1 MKAPAAP
8 SKRST
13 AVTAATS
20 RYPFE
25 TVDEDPVDR
34 AKRDPAAFGD
44 LYDRYCGLIYRYV
57 YSRVRDR
64 ALAEDITEEVFFKA
78 LKNIRQFRH
87 MGRPFSSWLY
97 QIATRA
103 VADHYRADRGEVELE
118 EAEDLPARGT
128 SVLDEVIRRE
138 RSRRVWQA
146 IDRLPCHQRTAMVLK
161 FSEDRT
167 LQEIGQVMGKSS
179 AAVKLLVYRAV
190 QRLRREL
197 PPLES
202 TEP

>member
-1 MKAPAAP
+1 MKERADPYN
-8 SKRST
+8 RST
-13 AVTAATS
+13 GHSLVGS
-20 RYPFE
+20 RSSFE
-25 TVDEDPVDR
+25 TIDEDPVER

-44 LYDRYCGLIYRYV
+44 LYDRYCGLIYRYI
-57 YSRVRDR
+57 YSRVHDR
-64 ALAEDITEEVFFKA
+64 TLAEDVTEDVFFKA
-78 LKNIRQFRH
+78 LKNIHQYRN

-103 VADHYRADRGEVELE
+103 VADHYRADRGEVDLE
-118 EAEDLPARGT
+118 EAQELPTRDS

-146 IDRLPCHQRTAMVLK
+146 IDRLPCQQRTAMVLK
-161 FSEDRT
+161 FSEDKT
-167 LQEIGQVMGKSS
+167 LEEIGQVMGKSS

-202 TEP
+202 TDS